1 MKNSNSKSTPM
12 STTTFLDK
20 DENGKGVDQKLYW
33 GMIGSLLY
41 ITSSRPDII
50 FSVYLCARY
59 QSNPKESHLKA
70 VKRILKY
77 INNITM
83 VCFI

>member
-1 MKNSNSKSTPM
+1 M

-20 DENGKGVDQKLYW
+20 DENGKNVDQKLYR

-50 FSVYLCARY
+50 VSVCL
-59 QSNPKESHLKA
+59 
-70 VKRILKY
+70 
-77 INNITM
+77 
-83 VCFI
+83 